1 VHRELWKMED
11 MMEDFE
17 QVKNHGKIH
26 YHNRT
31 RDNLMNFY
39 KNYPTDSEVKNNGLT
54 QFYQY

>member
-1 VHRELWKMED
+1 MED

-17 QVKNHGKIH
+17 QVKNHEKIH